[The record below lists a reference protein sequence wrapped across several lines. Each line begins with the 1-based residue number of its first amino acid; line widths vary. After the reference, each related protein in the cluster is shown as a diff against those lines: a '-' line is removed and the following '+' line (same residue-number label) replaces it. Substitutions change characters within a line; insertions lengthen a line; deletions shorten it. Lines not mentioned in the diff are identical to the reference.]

1 MTPGSDLC
9 VVYTH
14 NRQDDPLFDRFST
27 LDNRLASKVLYTYRF

>member
-1 MTPGSDLC
+1 MTPGSDLY

-14 NRQDDPLFDRFST
+14 DWRDDALLDRFST